1 MAPSVS
7 ADTLEDG
14 WSDLSAGVEK
24 LQRLLEGRNET
35 PFDSNRYI
43 QLYTIVYN
51 LCTQK
56 PKDCSEELY
65 KRYQQIYRSYFE
77 KTVVRSVKEKGGN
90 AMLKE
95 LSKRWTIHKVMVR
108 WLSRFFNYLDRY
120 YIPRNN
126 LQGLRDLGIVLFGY
140 HVHCMI
146 QQSSTDAIL
155 VLLDSQRQGEQIDSG
170 LVKNVIEIF
179 VEVGNGDL
187 TNYETSFEQP
197 FLARSG
203 DFYRRQASL
212 LLETHSCPEYM
223 IKAEAY
229 LTLEESTIAKYMHE
243 STMNKLLICVER
255 ELIERNHK
263 DLLEKEASG
272 LIALLE
278 NDKREDLARMFRLFK
293 RISAGLQPVA
303 DCFRRH
309 VEKEGLLVVGQAK
322 IGQNAQKETGREGG
336 KTAKVS
342 GEGSWDHQFLW
353 DILALFKKYSWYV
366 EFCFSDHFLFS
377 KAIKEAFEV
386 TLNKD
391 IGGCSSAEL
400 LANFCDTLLKK
411 GSSACDESLEESLD
425 RAVKLLA
432 FISDKDLF
440 AEFYRKKLSRRLLWD
455 KSASDEN
462 ERAVLTRLKQMCGAQ
477 FTSKME
483 GMLTDLQLAREK
495 QVQFEEWR
503 NSEQPLGYDMTVTVL
518 TTGFWP
524 TYKQTDLALPQE
536 MIDGVSLFKK
546 FYGRNIQHRKLGWI
560 YSLGMCHIK
569 ANFDVKPVELIL
581 STFQAAV
588 LMLFNQDLQLEFSEI
603 KERLNLPAEDLT
615 RLLHSLACAKYK
627 ILNKIPANRVI
638 SSGDRFAL
646 NAKFTDKMR
655 RIRIPVPPVDE
666 KKKVLEEVDQD
677 RRFSIDA
684 AIVRVMKSR
693 KTLQHQQL
701 TLEVVN
707 QVSVMFKADFKLIK
721 KRIEDLMSREYLE
734 RDSNNPNILNYLA

>member
-1 MAPSVS
+1 MVS
-7 ADTLEDG
+7 KENPVSLEEG
-14 WSDLSAGVEK
+14 WLDLSEGVEK
-24 LQRLLEGRNET
+24 LQRLLEGYDET

-43 QLYTIVYN
+43 QLYTVVYN

-65 KRYQQIYRSYFE
+65 KRYQQLYRSYFE
-77 KTVVRSVKEKGGN
+77 KTVVRSVKGQNGN
-90 AMLKE
+90 ALLKE
-95 LSKRWTIHKVMVR
+95 LSRRWNIHKVMVR

-140 HVHCMI
+140 HVHCAI
-146 QQSSTDAIL
+146 QQSSTEAIL
-155 VLLDSQRQGEQIDSG
+155 ILLNNQREGERIDGS

-197 FLARSG
+197 FLARTG
-203 DFYRRQASL
+203 DFYRREASL

-223 IKAEAY
+223 IKAEAF
-229 LTLEESTIAKYMHE
+229 LSLEEFTIARYMHE
-243 STMNKLLICVER
+243 STTKKLMICTER
-255 ELIERNHK
+255 ELVERNHK
-263 DLLEKEASG
+263 NLLEKEGSG

-278 NDKREDLARMFRLFK
+278 NDNREDLARMFRLFK
-293 RISAGLQPVA
+293 RIPAGLQPIA

-309 VEKEGLLVVGQAK
+309 VEKEGSLVVGQAT
-322 IGQNAQKETGREGG
+322 QAANAQKESG
-336 KTAKVS
+336 KAQKDR

-366 EFCFSDHFLFS
+366 EYCFSNHFLFS
-377 KAIKEAFEV
+377 KAIKEAFET

-391 IGGCSSAEL
+391 SGGCSSAEI

-411 GSSACDESLEESLD
+411 GSSASDESLEETLD
-425 RAVKLLA
+425 RAVRLLA

-440 AEFYRKKLSRRLLWD
+440 GEFFRKKLSRRLLWD

-462 ERAVLTRLKQMCGAQ
+462 ERGVLTRLKQMCGAQ

-495 QVQFEEWR
+495 QIEFDEWK

-524 TYKQTDLALPQE
+524 SYKQTDLALPQE
-536 MIDGVSLFKK
+536 MVDGVSLFKK

-569 ANFDVKPVELIL
+569 GNFDVRPVELIL

-588 LMLFNQDLQLEFSEI
+588 LMLFNEDAQMEFSEI

-627 ILNKIPANRVI
+627 ILNKIPASRVVA
-638 SSGDRFAL
+638 SGDRFAL
-646 NAKFTDKMR
+646 NTKFTDKMR

-701 TLEVVN
+701 TIEVVN
-707 QVSVMFKADFKLIK
+707 QVSGMFKADFKLIK
-721 KRIEDLMSREYLE
+721 KRIEDLMSRDYLE
-734 RDSNNPNILNYLA
+734 RDANNPNILKYLA